1 MGKGSWERKER
12 EEGDRG
18 DRWQGP
24 GHVQMRT
31 VMQTGPHRHAVCG
44 VCSIKH
50 REPLAR
56 VFPATEFLI
65 RLSSIRRPCLSMA
78 AVNHSLQFYLCLHP
92 LLPYRCRGN
101 KRKCLPP
108 YVTVQQDLKVL
119 RDGYCADM
127 ESKGPGQWGTMRPVQ
142 PPRRETS
149 S

>member
-1 MGKGSWERKER
+1 MGKGPWERKES
-12 EEGDRG
+12 EAGGRG

-65 RLSSIRRPCLSMA
+65 RFFYSKTLPLHGSRQSFPPAPPAPPPSP
-78 AVNHSLQFYLCLHP
+78 SLQVQ
-92 LLPYRCRGN
+92 
-101 KRKCLPP
+101 RKQKEVSTTMCDSPAGP
-108 YVTVQQDLKVL
+108 QSPE
-119 RDGYCADM
+119 GCYCADM
-127 ESKGPGQWGTMRPVQ
+127 ESKGPEQWGTMRPVQ
-142 PPRRETS
+142 PPRRETIS
-149 S
+149 